1 MCHFCWRS
9 SAHRIRR
16 AFHSSAFLFLVLAR
30 GSPQDV
36 PGRRDFTSLVHPLLG
51 LLETLILPVARVTS
65 PTSRDHLS
73 FNGFASRSARWQCA
87 ADSDSRGYSRRLVL
101 LQGCSSLRREAT
113 QPRTLL
119 DETSP
124 PRAPRAQGP
133 SPSDVSR
140 ADRFAT
146 AGPRLKAPR
155 SKPPSLVYLYYGNQ
169 LAWQLIRYNT
179 VRYWS

>member
-1 MCHFCWRS
+1 MAIFRKPLWSCRRIVLNKSGNSCGRSPAHRMRRAVGS
-9 SAHRIRR
+9 SALL
-16 AFHSSAFLFLVLAR
+16 SAVLAG
-30 GSPQDV
+30 GSPQAV
-36 PGRRDFTSLVHPLLG
+36 PGRLGFTRSVHPLLG
-51 LLETLILPVARVTS
+51 LLKTVVLTVAGVTS
-65 PTSRDHLS
+65 PPTWDHLS
-73 FNGFASRSARWQCA
+73 FNVFASHPPRWQCA
-87 ADSDSRGYSRRLVL
+87 ADSESRGCARRLVL

-133 SPSDVSR
+133 PPSHVSR

-155 SKPPSLVYLYYGNQ
+155 SKPPSLVL
-169 LAWQLIRYNT
+169 
-179 VRYWS
+179 